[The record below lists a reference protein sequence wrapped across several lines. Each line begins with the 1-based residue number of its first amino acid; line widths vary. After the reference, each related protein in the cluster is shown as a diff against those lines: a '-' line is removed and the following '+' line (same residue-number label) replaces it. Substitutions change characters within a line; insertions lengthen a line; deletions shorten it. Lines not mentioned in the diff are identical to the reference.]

1 MSKGTCSVLRC
12 DRAAQTFDW
21 CDMHYRRWVRDGHPG
36 NADKK
41 TPGAGVHDYPAD
53 DELVVL
59 MQRCGNF
66 NAVAREIGVRRE
78 SLRDYLARRPQ
89 LNEAMRAARKPR
101 LTPEQRAENDRRCAR
116 EWARRYRAE
125 NPDEA
130 RRVRREHMNA
140 YGPEYR
146 HKWNHYNRLRR
157 RAVATPDEL
166 SNAYALVLRGDPCS
180 YCGGPMQHIDHIDP
194 IALGGSGSWDN
205 LTAACADCNHAKG
218 ARRLLDFMLCQ
229 LAK

>member
-1 MSKGTCSVLRC
+1 M
-12 DRAAQTFDW
+12 
-21 CDMHYRRWVRDGHPG
+21 CDMHYRRWLNTGDAGEMGKR
-36 NADKK
+36 A
-41 TPGAGVHDYPAD
+41 PGAGVHSYPAD
-53 DELVVL
+53 AELLAL
-59 MQRCGNF
+59 MKRYGNF
-66 NAVAREIGVRRE
+66 VQVADTVGVKRE
-78 SLRDYLARRPQ
+78 SLRDYLAVRPALRDQ
-89 LNEAMRAARKPR
+89 MHALRTPE
-101 LTPEQRAENDRRCAR
+101 LTPEQALENDRRAKR
-116 EWARRYRAE
+116 EYARRWRAE
-125 NPDEA
+125 NPDES

-205 LTAACADCNHAKG
+205 LTAACADCNHVKG
-218 ARRLLDFMLCQ
+218 PRRLLDFMLCQ